1 MTPFDN
7 IYEQYLKLPEMF
19 QDKLNDIYNLG
30 MQELSQKGTTEEKE
44 KILYKL
50 IFIFSNKPELYYYM
64 GYLYKEIDINKALMW
79 FRMCFN
85 VCDSFLENLIDFTK
99 ILFDKKYINYIHF
112 LNKTQ
117 VLDNCTDSRI
127 KLLLGT
133 VSIFE
138 CKMEEGKKTLTSLL
152 NTPYPDR
159 QFESILL
166 SNLGYVYGMLADYQT
181 SIEYSTKAY
190 KISKEISMNTLSLL
204 DNLIVAH
211 DYTYANNSKRFELC
225 NEINDIYKN
234 EILFD
239 LKNRK
244 KNEKIRIGYVSSDF
258 EFHAVSNFILPIIK
272 NHNTDIFEV
281 YLFTQT
287 PFLSKYFLYECDPK
301 LNKVNISNLNAL
313 DGACVINQLN
323 IDILFDLNGF
333 TYGGRLNI
341 FAKNPAPIQISY
353 IGYPNSIGLKSIKYR
368 ITDEITNPRNST
380 QIYSEQLLYLPRCF
394 LLYSPY
400 NQGAPVVPKMDNTII
415 LGALNKENKN
425 SDYVLDTWST
435 ILKSNTNLKI
445 LIKLSTLD
453 NEVDRTEY
461 YYKKLGVE
469 KDRLIIVNKCSEEE
483 YVNLFTKIDIL
494 LDTFPYSGT
503 TTSCN
508 ALYNSVPIITM
519 YNKDYHVHN
528 VTASVLINSGFPEL
542 VSYNNKEYIQKV
554 LDLSSDIDRI
564 HNYKKIIHTKFTEL
578 MDIPKF
584 MKDYEKIIKNLYNSI
599 LS

>member
-1 MTPFDN
+1 MTPFNN
-7 IYEQYLKLPEMF
+7 IYEQYLKVPEMF
-19 QDKLNDIYNLG
+19 QDKLHEIYAIG
-30 MQELSQKGTTEEKE
+30 MQELAQKNTTEEKE
-44 KILYKL
+44 KHLSKL
-50 IFIFSNKPELYYYM
+50 IFIFSEKPELYYYM

-79 FRMCFN
+79 FRICFN
-85 VCDSFLENLIDFTK
+85 ISNTFLENLIDFTK

-117 VLDNCTDSRI
+117 VFDNCQDSRI

-133 VSIFE
+133 ISIFE

-152 NTPYPDR
+152 NTQYPDK

-166 SNLGYVYGMLADYQT
+166 SNLGYVYGMLADYKK
-181 SIEYSTKAY
+181 SIEYSTQAY
-190 KISKEISMNTLSLL
+190 KISKEISMNSLSLL
-204 DNLIVAH
+204 DNLIVAY
-211 DYTYANNSKRFELC
+211 DYTYADNSKRFELC

-239 LKNRK
+239 FKNRK
-244 KNEKIRIGYVSSDF
+244 KNEKIKIGYVSSDF
-258 EFHAVSNFILPIIK
+258 EFHAVSNFILPIIQ
-272 NHNTDIFEV
+272 NHDLEMFDV
-281 YLFTQT
+281 YLFTQS
-287 PFLSKYFLYECDPK
+287 PFLSKYFLYECNPK
-301 LNKVNISNLNAL
+301 LNKINISNLNAM
-313 DGACVINQLN
+313 DGACTINQLN

-380 QIYSEQLLYLPRCF
+380 QIYSEQLLYLPKCF
-394 LLYSPY
+394 LLYKPY

-425 SDYVLDTWST
+425 SDYVLDTWKT
-435 ILKSNTNLKI
+435 ILKSNSKLKI

-453 NEVDRTEY
+453 NEIDRTTY
-461 YYKKLGVE
+461 YCKKLDVE

-483 YVNLFTKIDIL
+483 YVNLFTKVDIL

-542 VSYNNKEYIQKV
+542 VSYNNEEYIQKV
-554 LDLSSDIDRI
+554 LDLCSNMDRI
-564 HNYKKIIHTKFTEL
+564 HNYKKTIHTKFMEL
-578 MDIPKF
+578 MNSERF
-584 MKDYEKIIKNLYNSI
+584 MKDYEKTLKKLYKSMFN
-599 LS
+599 

>member
-7 IYEQYLKLPEMF
+7 IYEQYLKVPEIF

-30 MQELSQKGTTEEKE
+30 MQELSQKKTTEEKE
-44 KILYKL
+44 KVLYKL
-50 IFIFSNKPELYYYM
+50 IFIFSDKAELYYFM
-64 GYLYKEIDINKALMW
+64 GYLYKEIDINRALMW

-85 VCDSFLENLIDFTK
+85 ISDTFLENLIDFTK

-112 LNKTQ
+112 LNKTK
-117 VLDNCTDSRI
+117 VFDNCTDSRI

-133 VSIFE
+133 ISIFE

-152 NTPYPDR
+152 DTQYPDK

-166 SNLGYVYGMLADYQT
+166 SNLGYVYGMLADYQK

-190 KISKEISMNTLSLL
+190 KISKEISMNSLSLL
-204 DNLIVAH
+204 DNLIVAY
-211 DYTYANNSKRFELC
+211 DYTYADNSKRFELC

-244 KNEKIRIGYVSSDF
+244 KNEKIKIGYVSSDF
-258 EFHAVSNFILPIIK
+258 EFHAVSNFILPIIQ
-272 NHNTDIFEV
+272 NHDMDQFDI
-281 YLFTQT
+281 YLFTQS

-301 LNKVNISNLNAL
+301 INKVNISNMNAL
-313 DGACVINQLN
+313 DAACVINQLN

-368 ITDEITNPRNST
+368 IADKITNPPNST
-380 QIYSEQLLYLPRCF
+380 QIYNEQLLYLPKCF
-394 LLYSPY
+394 LLYKPY
-400 NQGAPVVPKMDNTII
+400 NQSAPVVPKMDDTVI

-425 SDYVLDTWST
+425 SDYVLDTWKT
-435 ILKSNTNLKI
+435 ILKSNTKLKI

-461 YYKKLGVE
+461 YCKKLEVE

-483 YVNLFTKIDIL
+483 YVNLFTKVDIL

-508 ALYNSVPIITM
+508 TLYNSIPIITM

-542 VSYNNKEYIQKV
+542 VSYNNEEYIQKV

-564 HNYKKIIHTKFTEL
+564 HNYKRNIHTKFMEL
-578 MDIPKF
+578 MNASKF
-584 MKDYEKIIKNLYNSI
+584 MKDYEKIMKNLYKSI

>member
-7 IYEQYLKLPEMF
+7 VYEQYLKVPEMF
-19 QDKLNDIYNLG
+19 QDKLHEIYAIG
-30 MQELSQKGTTEEKE
+30 MQELAQKNTTEEKE
-44 KILYKL
+44 KHLYKL
-50 IFIFSNKPELYYYM
+50 IFIFSEKPELYYYM

-79 FRMCFN
+79 FRLCFN
-85 VCDSFLENLIDFTK
+85 VSNTFLENLIDFTK

-117 VLDNCTDSRI
+117 VFDNCNDSRI

-133 VSIFE
+133 ISIFE
-138 CKMEEGKKTLTSLL
+138 CKMQEGKKILTSLL
-152 NTPYPDR
+152 DTSYPDK

-166 SNLGYVYGMLADYQT
+166 SNLGYVYGMLADYQK

-190 KISKEISMNTLSLL
+190 KISKEISMNSLSLL

-211 DYTYANNSKRFELC
+211 DYTYADNSKRFELC

-244 KNEKIRIGYVSSDF
+244 KNEKIKIGYVSSDF
-258 EFHAVSNFILPIIK
+258 EFHAVSNFILPIIQ
-272 NHNTDIFEV
+272 NHDLEIFDV

-287 PFLSKYFLYECDPK
+287 PFLSKYFLYECNPK
-301 LNKVNISNLNAL
+301 LNKVNISNMNAM
-313 DGACVINQLN
+313 DGACLINQLN
-323 IDILFDLNGF
+323 IDVLFDLNGF

-380 QIYSEQLLYLPRCF
+380 QIYSEQLLYLPKCF
-394 LLYSPY
+394 LLYKPY
-400 NQGAPVVPKMDNTII
+400 NQGSPVVPKMDNTII

-425 SDYVLDTWST
+425 SDYVLDTWKT
-435 ILKSNTNLKI
+435 ILKNNSKLKI

-461 YYKKLGVE
+461 YCKKLDVE

-483 YVNLFTKIDIL
+483 YVNLFTKVDIL

-542 VSYNNKEYIQKV
+542 VSYNNEEYIQKV
-554 LDLSSDIDRI
+554 LDLCSDVDRI
-564 HNYKKIIHTKFTEL
+564 HNYKKTIHTKFMEL
-578 MDIPKF
+578 MDTSKF
-584 MKDYEKIIKNLYNSI
+584 MKEYEKIIKNLYNSN
-599 LS
+599 L